1 MAIRNF
7 NNDRFSPNGNAARIA
22 KQIEEMF
29 EYSSE
34 HVKESVLSK
43 NPPPANILNKDQLK
57 NAKPY
62 GKGDNM
68 PTEPK
73 TGTFYSWPIQEND
86 NLRIYKRGPG
96 SFRVIPC
103 AETADGKEADI
114 KKLGMLEDNRVN
126 YIYFK
131 NRTKKQLQSAAGIKE
146 EKPLMK
152 RTISIDER
160 LNLVEKK
167 TDRITEMLETIMRE
181 MDVEKLIPEPVLD
194 TTQMPAP
201 KKDMKTVLDD
211 MFEGAVKGQEQVK
224 GSITQQL
231 DEMLAQAKE
240 DTEKAEARVEESK
253 ESKLKDISAEK
264 PEPKKKSLWRRFWG

>member
-1 MAIRNF
+1 MARRKF
-7 NNDRFSPNGNAARIA
+7 NNDQFGRYDKASQMA

-29 EYSSE
+29 EHSSE
-34 HVKESVLSK
+34 QVKESVLSK

-73 TGTFYSWPIQEND
+73 TGTFYSWPIKEND

-103 AETADGKEADI
+103 SETADGKEADI
-114 KKLGMLEDNRVN
+114 KKLGALEDNRVN

-131 NRTKKQLQSAAGIKE
+131 NRTKKDLQSAAGIKE
-146 EKPLMK
+146 QKPLVK

-167 TDRITEMLETIMRE
+167 TNRITEMLETIMKE
-181 MDVEKLIPEPVLD
+181 MDIEKLIPAPVLD
-194 TTQMPAP
+194 TTQSPAP
-201 KKDMKTVLDD
+201 KKDMKTALDD
-211 MFEGAVKGQEQVK
+211 MFEGLAKGPITKQV
-224 GSITQQL
+224 
-231 DEMLAQAKE
+231 DEMLAQAEE
-240 DTEKAEARVEESK
+240 DTEQSTARVEESK